1 MNPKKEIPD
10 ELLANWEEVYKKG
23 LLTFWLLLFLH
34 ERPAYAYEAGSAV
47 EQLSQSTVSAD
58 ENSIYRALNRFET
71 LGMVRSELRESEI
84 GPKRR
89 YYRLTPAGAGLLAA
103 FVRRNILVFENPD
116 VRKRIQAVLGDN
128 PPRKENLP

>member
-47 EQLSQSTVSAD
+47 EQLSLSTVSAD

>member
-1 MNPKKEIPD
+1 MNPKKELPD
-10 ELLANWEEVYKKG
+10 DLLTNWEDVYKKG

-47 EQLSQSTVSAD
+47 EQLSQHTVSVD

-71 LGMVRSELRESEI
+71 LGLVCSELRESEI

-89 YYRLTPAGAGLLAA
+89 YYRLTGTGADLLAA
-103 FVRRNILVFENPD
+103 FIRRNILVFENAA
-116 VRKRIQAVLGDN
+116 VRERIQAVLKDN
-128 PPRKENLP
+128 SPRKENLP